1 MYRRS
6 DLQFIQNIFDRAT
19 NDIAIIYGLRDYG
32 LFELV
37 SDFIKDKDCLYY
49 RSSPVTDDFQRKMFA
64 QELHEQT
71 KSPIFPDD
79 DYDKLLA
86 SYIDSHNEKK
96 KVIVLDDFQFLI
108 RENPTFINFLSNM
121 LFGQTPS
128 GKAMYLLVS
137 DDIKWI
143 ESDMVKLIGRKSS
156 EISGVIK
163 LKGFSPAE
171 FSERFPKMTTDKII
185 KLYSVLGGR
194 SMFYN
199 MITEETDT
207 GDAVKLLLN
216 KWSSDDFNVGN
227 YLPKDIREPVIYNT
241 ILVNIALGK
250 CKLNDIHN
258 SMGMDRA
265 KLSAYL
271 KNLESNDIIEKLLG
285 AQVGDLKCIKKGTYR
300 IKDNTLRLFYRFVFP
315 RLSSLK
321 IFGED
326 KFYKRFIEANLPD
339 FIGKIY
345 PEYCMEH
352 IRWLHRENRLSF
364 MIDSV
369 EEYFDKSEAID
380 FVIVAKG
387 GNIIACACNY
397 KDPVMSYKKL
407 TDVRE
412 AIRRNRLPC
421 DNIWMFSAGDFEDK
435 LIEAASSEEGIK
447 LLELS
452 EQTVR

>member
-1 MYRRS
+1 MYRRD
-6 DLQFIQNIFDRAT
+6 DLQFISDIYARST
-19 NDIAIIYGLRDYG
+19 NDIAIVYGLKDYG
-32 LFELV
+32 LFELI
-37 SDFIKDKDCLYY
+37 SDFIRDKDCLYY
-49 RSSPVTDDFQRKMFA
+49 RSLPVTDEYQRKLFA
-64 QELHEQT
+64 REIHEQT

-108 RENPTFINFLSNM
+108 KENPTFINFLSNM
-121 LFGQTPS
+121 LFGKMPS
-128 GKAMYLLVS
+128 GKVMFLLVS

-156 EISGVIK
+156 EISAVIK
-163 LKGFSPAE
+163 LKEFSPAE
-171 FSERFPKMTTDKII
+171 FGERFPKMTADKII
-185 KLYSVLGGR
+185 KIYSVVGGR
-194 SMFYN
+194 CLLYN
-199 MITEETDT
+199 LIREDADA
-207 GDAVKLLLN
+207 GDVVKLLLK
-216 KWSSDDFNVGN
+216 KWNSDDFNVGD

-241 ILVNIALGK
+241 ILVNIASGK

-271 KNLESNDIIEKLLG
+271 KILESNDIIEKLWG

-300 IKDNTLRLFYRFVFP
+300 IKDKTLRLFYRFVFP
-315 RLSSLK
+315 GISSLK
-321 IFGED
+321 ILGED
-326 KFYKRFIEANLPD
+326 KFYKRFIEAGLPD
-339 FIGKIY
+339 FIGEIY

-369 EEYFDKSEAID
+369 EAYFDKTEAVD

-397 KDPVMSYKKL
+397 KEPVMSYRRLEEVKG
-407 TDVRE
+407 

-421 DNIWMFSAGDFEDK
+421 DNIWMFSAGGFDDK
-435 LIEAASSEEGIK
+435 LTEAAAKEDGVK